1 VTGLPPARRLPLFVY
16 GTLVEV
22 AFAANMLGR
31 EPAYEPAR
39 LLDFE
44 RLELEGLPYPAV
56 SETQGETVE
65 GLVYRGLV
73 PEEIERL
80 DAYEGVAEGL
90 YRRIVAHV
98 VAGEPGDPGTPE
110 PAFVYVATEK
120 TLRRYGVR

>member
-1 VTGLPPARRLPLFVY
+1 MTGLPPPLFVY
-16 GTLVEV
+16 GTLVDV
-22 AFAANMLGR
+22 AFAASVLGR
-31 EPAYEPAR
+31 APEREPAR

-56 SETQGETVE
+56 SEAPGEVVE

-98 VAGEPGDPGTPE
+98 VAGEPGQAGPPE
-110 PAFVYVATEK
+110 SAFVYVATEK